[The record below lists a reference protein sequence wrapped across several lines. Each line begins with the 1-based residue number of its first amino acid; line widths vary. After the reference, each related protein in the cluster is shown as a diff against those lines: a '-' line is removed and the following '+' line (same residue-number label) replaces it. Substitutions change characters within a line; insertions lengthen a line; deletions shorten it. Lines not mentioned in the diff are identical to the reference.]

1 METKKDNPKY
11 TASELLSFANKEA
24 EKIFNERIK
33 CREFL
38 DHTGD
43 SIPETFKKAI
53 VEDKIHSMV
62 IKHTIA
68 NHIMDEIVF
77 NKRELV
83 FEDHPTIGEFIDIYD
98 YVEHIWQQRVSDKEK
113 DKWWNMYRESLPP
126 IIKVEGRTNI
136 DKDSVYMEWDDEI
149 NGTSAVY
156 EKLNSGW
163 FKVEGDRITY
173 NSENERGDV
182 THKITGTIGSYIDQ
196 YNKQD

>member
-1 METKKDNPKY
+1 MKAKKDNPKY

-33 CREFL
+33 CRYFL

-68 NHIMDEIVF
+68 KHIMGEIVF

-83 FEDHPTIGEFIDIYD
+83 FEDHHTIVDMAVFTDIDQ
-98 YVEHIWQQRVSDKEK
+98 YVEQIWQDRVSGKEK
-113 DKWWNMYRESLPP
+113 DKWWIMYRESLPP
-126 IIKVEGRTNI
+126 IIEVEGRTAI
-136 DKDSVYMEWDDEI
+136 DKDSVHMEWDDEI
-149 NGTSAVY
+149 NGEFCVY

-173 NSENERGDV
+173 NSENDRGDV
-182 THKITGTIGSYIDQ
+182 THKITGTIGSYKISS
-196 YNKQD
+196 